1 MVKLIFA
8 MVLLAGFTIASEP
21 RLAVPSLSGPLTL
34 DGVPD
39 ESLWERAAVLP
50 IGTAELVSPFPPAG
64 EMRALVRDGYLCL
77 SARLPE
83 SGRLVARSTGADPAW
98 WSEDRVVWTIKF
110 RAFSTSLRIAVNPLG
125 AFSADFSGSPQP
137 SAHPILVAASAN
149 PDGWSV
155 EVAVPLTSI
164 GTLGFLAGERVRVAR
179 PDAPELRFHWPGA
192 NEFLSYAIP
201 EVSTT
206 AVAPNLQRH
215 EWWKQSPSAPS
226 SPATPL
232 EAQLRALSPTVL
244 SGQASGSSPMW
255 LTRLRERVNAA
266 VLEERRA
273 WEQVETR
280 ADWERFRNS
289 RVDALRKSLG
299 PFPERTPL
307 HAEVTRRIDLGEGF
321 AIENVIFE
329 PRPGLIA
336 TANLYLP
343 AEISHRIPAV
353 VVVHSHHAPK
363 TQWELQDL
371 GMTWARSGV
380 AVLVMELLGAGDR
393 LQSQPWPREGYY
405 SREALGKQ
413 LYLAGESLM
422 KWFVWDLM
430 RGVDLLVER
439 PYIDPQRIVML
450 GAVAGGGDPAA
461 VAGLL
466 DPRIAAVIPF
476 NFGEA
481 GPEEHYTTGPR
492 PYDPLT
498 ADPGWGSWESTR
510 NLRGSIADQFF
521 PWFLCAARAPNPF
534 VYAFEIGWPRG
545 VDREPAWARYRKVY
559 GLYGKPEHLADVDG
573 YGPFPGPGEVT
584 NIGADLR
591 RKLYPILNRWLGF
604 PIPAAEYHNPLP
616 ESDLL
621 CLTPQAAARRRPQ
634 SAAAPAGQLAAK
646 RLAAARAKRAALAP
660 AERIRSLQQ
669 ELRHRLGEIEPGT
682 RGAAHVT
689 ARRSYSGF
697 SAENV
702 VLEAEPGIRLPLILL
717 KPAGDANTRRP
728 VVLALAGGGKAVILN
743 GRAAAL
749 ASLLE
754 EGVAVC
760 LADVRG
766 TGETASAGADSLAA
780 TELMLGSTAMGQRLK
795 DARAILRYLALRE
808 DLDPARLVVW
818 GESSANRNPAE
829 MLLDQSTRQREGPQ
843 PLVESDPVGP
853 ALALLVALYEQNVQ
867 AVAARGGLVSYRAV
881 LQDRFCYV
889 PSDAIVPGLL
899 ETADLADLA
908 AALAPRR
915 VLLTRVVDGRNR
927 LVPIEES
934 LREYTEALK
943 ASPGAEG
950 NRGSS
955 VHVQILEDAADRELA
970 GWITQQ
976 IHSK

>member
-1 MVKLIFA
+1 MVKLVLA
-8 MVLLAGFTIASEP
+8 MALLSAFTIASEP
-21 RLAVPSLSGPLTL
+21 RLAVPSLSGALTL
-34 DGVPD
+34 DGIPD
-39 ESLWERAAVLP
+39 EPLWQRATVLP
-50 IGTAELVSPFPPAG
+50 AGKAEFASPSPPAG
-64 EMRALVRDGYLCL
+64 EMRTLVRDGYLCL

-98 WSEDRVVWTIKF
+98 WPEDRVVWTIKF
-110 RAFSTSLRIAVNPLG
+110 RAFSTSLRITVNPLG
-125 AFSADFSGSPQP
+125 AYSADFSGSPQP
-137 SAHPILVAASAN
+137 SGHPILAAASAN
-149 PDGWSV
+149 PAGWSV

-164 GTLGFLAGERVRVAR
+164 GTLGFLSGERVRVAR
-179 PDAPELRFHWPGA
+179 PDVPELHFHWPGA
-192 NEFLSYAIP
+192 NEFLSFAVP
-201 EVSTT
+201 DANAP

-215 EWWKQSPSAPS
+215 EWWKQSLSAPPS
-226 SPATPL
+226 SATPL
-232 EAQLRALSPTVL
+232 EAQLRTLSPVVL
-244 SGQASGSSPMW
+244 PGPSSDAAQIW
-255 LTRLRERVNAA
+255 RTHLRGRTNAA

-273 WEQVETR
+273 WEQVQTL

-289 RVDALRKSLG
+289 RVEALRKSLG

-329 PRPGLIA
+329 PRPGLVA

-343 AEISHRIPAV
+343 AKISHRIPAV

-363 TQWELQDL
+363 TQWELQDM

-405 SREALGKQ
+405 SRDALGKQ

-466 DPRIAAVIPF
+466 DTRIAAVIPF

-481 GPEEHYTTGPR
+481 GPEEHYVAVPR
-492 PYDPLT
+492 PFDPLT

-510 NLRGSIADQFF
+510 NLRASIADQFF
-521 PWFLCAARAPNPF
+521 PWFLCAARAPSPF

-591 RKLYPILNRWLGF
+591 RKLYPILNRWFGF

-621 CLTPQAAARRRPQ
+621 CLTPQTAARRRPRT
-634 SAAAPAGQLAAK
+634 AAALAGQLAAE

-660 AERIRSLQQ
+660 AERLRSLQQ
-669 ELRHRLGEIEPGT
+669 ELRHRLGEIEPGA
-682 RGAAHVT
+682 RSAAHVT

-702 VLEAEPGIRLPLILL
+702 VLEAEPGILLPLILL
-717 KPAGDANTRRP
+717 KPAGDASTRRP
-728 VVLALAGGGKAVILN
+728 VVLALAGGGKAAILS
-743 GRAAAL
+743 GRVAVL

-766 TGETASAGADSLAA
+766 SGETASAGADSLAA

-795 DARAILRYLALRE
+795 DARAILRYLAQRE
-808 DLDPARLVVW
+808 DLDPARLIVW
-818 GESSANRNPAE
+818 GDSSANVNPAE
-829 MLLDQSTRQREGPQ
+829 MLLDQSPRQRIGPQ
-843 PLVESDPVGP
+843 PLAESDPVGS
-853 ALALLVALYEQNVQ
+853 ALALLVALYEPNVR
-867 AVAARGGLVSYRAV
+867 AVAARGGLVSYHSV
-881 LQDRFCYV
+881 LRDRFCYV

-899 ETADLADLA
+899 ETADLADLV

-915 VLLTRVVDGRNR
+915 VLLTRMVDGRNR
-927 LVPIEES
+927 LVPMEES
-934 LREYTEALK
+934 LREYAAALR
-943 ASPGAEG
+943 ASPGAER
-950 NRGSS
+950 NTPPS
-955 VHVQILEDAADRELA
+955 VPVYIRQDAADSELA
-970 GWITQQ
+970 DWLAQQ
-976 IHSK
+976 ISSK